1 MASRYIVYCVHR
13 NDNIPDQVFYTL
25 YCCNESYVTVPL
37 YKYQGAT
44 TATAQHKM
52 YTRYFVYC
60 HTILLGTTFI
70 CTNEPNCRRHTKNKV
85 ACPSCRASCEIPL
98 DHAHPCEPS
107 KNTRASTVSLSPN
120 VKRIFVT
127 SPADTKTR
135 SDAVDESR
143 IARYFWA
150 NLPRVGYAN
159 WCRHH
164 Y

>member
-1 MASRYIVYCVHR
+1 MYCVHR

-52 YTRYFVYC
+52 YARYFVYC

-70 CTNEPNCRRHTKNKV
+70 RTHEPNCRRHNEKQN
-85 ACPSCRASCEIPL
+85 CLSFLPSASCEIPL

-107 KNTRASTVSLSPN
+107 KYTRASTVSLSPN
-120 VKRIFVT
+120 VKRLFVT

-143 IARYFWA
+143 IARYFLA
-150 NLPRVGYAN
+150 NLTRVGYAN